1 MKLLLYIGKCKEV
14 VLCIGGTRK
23 TNQSSDIVQEV
34 YAQLNTL

>member
-1 MKLLLYIGKCKEV
+1 MRLLLYIGKCKE